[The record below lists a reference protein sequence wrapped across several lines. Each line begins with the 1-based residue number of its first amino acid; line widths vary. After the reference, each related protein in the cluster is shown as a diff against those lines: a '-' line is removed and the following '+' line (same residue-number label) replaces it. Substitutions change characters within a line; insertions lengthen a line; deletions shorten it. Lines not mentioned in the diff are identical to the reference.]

1 MTIRVYI
8 DHNIWDFLYDH
19 NIKIYISL
27 SHFINTNLDVD
38 FDTLVACYCSS
49 EFFSKKSH

>member
-1 MTIRVYI
+1 M
-8 DHNIWDFLYDH
+8 
-19 NIKIYISL
+19 

-49 EFFSKKSH
+49 EFFSKKSRKIVTKINF